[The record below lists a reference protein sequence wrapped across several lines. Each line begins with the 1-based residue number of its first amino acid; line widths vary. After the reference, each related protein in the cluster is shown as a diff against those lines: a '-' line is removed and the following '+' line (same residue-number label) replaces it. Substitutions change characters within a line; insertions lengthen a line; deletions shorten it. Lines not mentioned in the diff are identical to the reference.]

1 MALEQLEIKRDVEA
15 VAKGIGDGLVGRNC
29 LIFISSIDSNPRRVS
44 VTRGVNAL
52 VLVIFPLRGRHLA
65 IVAAVEDITVV
76 YGHHLIAGDFDCG
89 LLHDGAAEVLNHSPV
104 DNRAWVV
111 SNNNGL
117 PHAFDPPPPQ
127 GLTEALVRIKF
138 GHEFA

>member
-104 DNRAWVV
+104 GIFTIKGYFECQAGSPWDDDLCAK
-111 SNNNGL
+111 
-117 PHAFDPPPPQ
+117 
-127 GLTEALVRIKF
+127 VR
-138 GHEFA
+138 ELN